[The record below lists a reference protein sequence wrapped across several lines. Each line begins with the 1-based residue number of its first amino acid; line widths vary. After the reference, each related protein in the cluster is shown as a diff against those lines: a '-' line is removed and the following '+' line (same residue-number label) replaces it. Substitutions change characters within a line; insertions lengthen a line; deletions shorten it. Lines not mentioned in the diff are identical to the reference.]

1 VNVVVLL
8 LAVLA
13 AEPEPEPAEI
23 APIDSS
29 SRFRFN
35 LSVAGGLAPEAGQL
49 GASTELG
56 FMALRFLRVHLDV
69 GAAMAPST
77 EAVAGIFRLMG
88 GVDGVLPL
96 SSLELFVGLE
106 SGFTYTNLTHPYG
119 VQCFDCVYE
128 QWQFGPTMRIRGGI
142 DLMRWKPFVLGFSIA
157 YALIERQD
165 FDFYSFGEL
174 AVRLGAVF

>member
-1 VNVVVLL
+1 LVVLL

-13 AEPEPEPAEI
+13 AEPEREPAEI

-35 LSVAGGLAPEAGQL
+35 LSVAGGVAPEAGQL
-49 GASTELG
+49 GGSAELG

-77 EAVAGIFRLMG
+77 NSMAGIFRLMG

-106 SGFTYTNLTHPYG
+106 SGFTYTNLSHEYG
-119 VQCFDCVYE
+119 FPCFDCVYV
-128 QWQFGPTMRIRGGI
+128 QWQLGPTMRIRGGV

-157 YALIERQD
+157 YALIERQEYD
-165 FDFYSFGEL
+165 FFSFGEL